1 MSLGDLPLMKAMAA
15 KMTYLDKRQ
24 TVIAQNIANADTP
37 GYVSK
42 DLTEVNFGAV
52 LKNLVNEK
60 KMSVSLATTD
70 DQHLPNPN
78 AIDRSRDMKD
88 RWTYEVAPDKN
99 AVILE
104 EQMVKSA
111 KTQMDYNM
119 ITNLMGKYSS
129 MYRTALGRQG

>member
-42 DLTEVNFGAV
+42 DLTEVDFGAV
-52 LKNLVNEK
+52 LKK
-60 KMSVSLATTD
+60 ISGHDKMTVTLATTNER
-70 DQHLPNPN
+70 HMPNLN

-111 KTQMDYNM
+111 KTQMDYNL
-119 ITNLMGKYSS
+119 ITNIMSKYSG